1 MKLFGLSQE
10 EVHEALIAASS
21 KGEEGGLMT
30 SAEAMDIFLVF
41 RTHRFLQI
49 WLIDVF

>member
-21 KGEEGGLMT
+21 QGEEGGLMT
-30 SAEAMDIFLVF
+30 SAEAMEKSLEF
-41 RTHRFLQI
+41 RTHRFVSDLAN
-49 WLIDVF
+49 

>member
-1 MKLFGLSQE
+1 MKLFGLSEE

-21 KGEEGGLMT
+21 QGEEGGLMT
-30 SAEAMDIFLVF
+30 TSDAVDLFWVF
-41 RTHRFLQI
+41 KTRRFLQI